1 MAFETSQFF
10 TFNLSQCITSGFLE
24 PPILVTIHSLSS
36 RVIPPSSSSRVILFC
51 DYHQQLQNVKRL
63 ESVLPWKVAR
73 PNQHLNFIPPSSKKP
88 LEPITQSRSPEQCS
102 ENCPSR
108 VAARVFKGSSSQS
121 LVIVT
126 GSCSCSTL
134 VIRAHYFVP
143 LSSSFLAVTCHDRFD
158 RDVFS
163 SSSLFSSC
171 FAIFHTN
178 LETVTNWSRRPKTY
192 QYLQHARNHL
202 ASMFPI
208 KLFKY
213 AIYIHSCCWVFRGE
227 KNHWGKGILN
237 FSNATSWQHRQQQH

>member
-1 MAFETSQFF
+1 M
-10 TFNLSQCITSGFLE
+10 
-24 PPILVTIHSLSS
+24 
-36 RVIPPSSSSRVILFC
+36 
-51 DYHQQLQNVKRL
+51 
-63 ESVLPWKVAR
+63 
-73 PNQHLNFIPPSSKKP
+73 
-88 LEPITQSRSPEQCS
+88 
-102 ENCPSR
+102 
-108 VAARVFKGSSSQS
+108 
-121 LVIVT
+121 T

-213 AIYIHSCCWVFRGE
+213 AIYPFMLLAFPWGRKSCRKRYLGFFLSNLLTTSSAATLKVLHHDLPSKAHQVYLRFMVIL
-227 KNHWGKGILN
+227 WGVRFLMAN
-237 FSNATSWQHRQQQH
+237 RTLLSTTSEAFSYMSFLWGC